1 MTELPFNPGAS
12 LLVFPCA
19 IEYQDIR
26 TVWLALDTG
35 ASLTVIRESA
45 LSAIGYSF
53 KAARD
58 LATFGDASQ
67 THIVPKVTL
76 KSLSLADARVENI
89 EALCYTLPEEYG
101 IDGLIGLNFLRQ
113 FNIGLDFGQGI
124 LTLNHFG

>member
-19 IEYQDIR
+19 IEDQDIR

-53 KAARD
+53 KAAWD
-58 LATFGDASQ
+58 LATFG
-67 THIVPKVTL
+67 
-76 KSLSLADARVENI
+76 
-89 EALCYTLPEEYG
+89 
-101 IDGLIGLNFLRQ
+101 Q
-113 FNIGLDFGQGI
+113 FNIGLDFEQGI
-124 LTLNHFG
+124 LTLNHLG